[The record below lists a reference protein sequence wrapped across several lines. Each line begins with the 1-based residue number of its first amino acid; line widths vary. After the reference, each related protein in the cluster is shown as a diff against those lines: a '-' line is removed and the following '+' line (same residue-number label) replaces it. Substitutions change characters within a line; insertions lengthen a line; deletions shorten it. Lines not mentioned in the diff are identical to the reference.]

1 MAKTVLQIGN
11 AAASACGL
19 PQQTN
24 LVGNNNQNAL
34 RILQSVKDAAARDVF
49 RGQDWV
55 NLQYEHTFVT
65 TGASSYDELPVDFD
79 RMINGTIWDRTN
91 ERPVYGPVTAQK
103 WQRYESGLDG
113 LTGLTLLFRIVG
125 DGEGSKVIKI
135 YPSTS
140 TGTTI
145 AYEYISNKYVSDVV
159 GAGVTPDLKSEVNDD
174 GDIFLF
180 DDDLVEVGATWRL
193 LRNLGMT
200 YADEKIEFEALM
212 DERMANDG
220 GAGSVSM
227 MLRSTWQIRDPNI
240 PDTGYGV

>member
-11 AAASACGL
+11 AAAAACGL

-34 RILQSVKDAAARDVF
+34 RILQSVKDAAGRDVS
-49 RGQDWV
+49 RGYDWA
-55 NLQYEHTFVT
+55 NLQYEHTFAT
-65 TGASSYDELPVDFD
+65 TAASSYDELPADFD
-79 RMINGTIWDRTN
+79 RIINGTIWDRTN

-125 DGEGSKVIKI
+125 DESGSKVIKI

-140 TGTTI
+140 TGVTI
-145 AYEYISNKYVSDVV
+145 AFEYISGKYVLGPGSEQQ
-159 GAGVTPDLKSEVNDD
+159 LKSEVTDD
-174 GDIFLF
+174 GDTFLF

-200 YADEKIEFEALM
+200 YADEKIEFDMLL
-212 DERMANDG
+212 DERSANDG
-220 GAGSVSM
+220 GAGAVSM